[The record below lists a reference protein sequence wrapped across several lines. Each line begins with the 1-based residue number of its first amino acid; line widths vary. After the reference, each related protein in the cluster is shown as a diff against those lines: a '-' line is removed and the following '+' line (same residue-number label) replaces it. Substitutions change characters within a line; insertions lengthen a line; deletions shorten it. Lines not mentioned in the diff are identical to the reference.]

1 MLLVELLIDVGN
13 LINEGLIEVSHDH
26 LRTRNLTGDVIRLLS
41 SIGKLGIHRFEIGIN
56 LLIDLGDQIQHL
68 TLHLS
73 ELFLNVPLEWRG
85 IVLDYFGES
94 FLVAL
99 EFYHTNDILQTADNL
114 VMLFLLRIITRK
126 FFEGGCSHECPLSG
140 QMYGIKKVQA
150 EETFAL
156 RCCAFC

>member
-1 MLLVELLIDVGN
+1 LLLRVELLIDIGN
-13 LINEGLIEVSHDH
+13 LINEGLIQVSHDH

-41 SIGKLGIHRFEIGIN
+41 SIGKLRIHRFKIGIN
-56 LLIDLGDQIQHL
+56 LLIDLSDQIQHL

-99 EFYHTNDILQTADNL
+99 EFYNANNILQTADNL
-114 VMLFLLRIITRK
+114 VMLFLLRIIGRK
-126 FFEGGCSHECPLSG
+126 FF
-140 QMYGIKKVQA
+140 
-150 EETFAL
+150 
-156 RCCAFC
+156 

>member
-13 LINEGLIEVSHDH
+13 LINEGLIEVSDDH

-41 SIGKLGIHRFEIGIN
+41 SICKLRIHRFKIGIN

-73 ELFLNVPLEWRG
+73 ELFIDVPLEWRG

-99 EFYHTNDILQTADNL
+99 EFYHAYDILQTADNL
-114 VMLFLLRIITRK
+114 VMLFLLRIICPK
-126 FFEGGCSHECPLSG
+126 FF
-140 QMYGIKKVQA
+140 
-150 EETFAL
+150 
-156 RCCAFC
+156 